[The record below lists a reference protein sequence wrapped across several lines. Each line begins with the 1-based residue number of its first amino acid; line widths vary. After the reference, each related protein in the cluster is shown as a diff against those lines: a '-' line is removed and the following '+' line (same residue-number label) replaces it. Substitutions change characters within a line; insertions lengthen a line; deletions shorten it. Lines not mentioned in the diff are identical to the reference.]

1 MFSREQLWIQGW
13 DGVSQGRGHAG
24 EKKLW
29 TECHLGPPEV
39 EAREEGDQI
48 VAARGG
54 TPGGRG

>member
-1 MFSREQLWIQGW
+1 MRPGCVLQGAALDSGMGW
-13 DGVSQGRGHAG
+13 GLAG

-39 EAREEGDQI
+39 EAREEDDGT